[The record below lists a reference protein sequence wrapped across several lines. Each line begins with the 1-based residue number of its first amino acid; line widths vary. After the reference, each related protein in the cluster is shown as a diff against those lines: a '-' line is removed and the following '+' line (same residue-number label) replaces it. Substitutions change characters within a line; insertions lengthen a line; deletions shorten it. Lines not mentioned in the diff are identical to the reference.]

1 MAGEQEIITRFK
13 GDISD
18 LVASVDAG
26 EKKVAGLEQ
35 PVVVPV
41 SLDDKRF
48 NASLGSAQQKFA
60 LLEAAAV
67 RFSEKSIEG
76 AAKSKQAFEALALN
90 VGKLTEERKR
100 LSQEVRNNDRE
111 FKSLNDTL
119 KDSGVKSEELVKAI
133 EENRRKHGELS
144 AELVSVTANE
154 KLLKKEASDAAKA
167 MVSSADA
174 AKQAAL
180 AVEQTTSAKK
190 EAVAEEIRL
199 AAANRETI
207 ETVKA
212 LIAEAS
218 KTPQGA
224 AALAKNLNLAQQA
237 ALKALVSMGAL
248 SKEEAQVAADATKL
262 INAQGKLP
270 GEVVKSVSAYTSL
283 RTQLRQSREELDRLI
298 EASGGKLTPEIRAA
312 AAAAGKLQDR
322 FGDLNATINAFNPDK
337 KFQAITGVIQN
348 VAGGFTALQGVIAL
362 TGGNSDKVAQSL
374 LKVQAA
380 LAVTQGLQSLFGGLK
395 DNLKIIRLLLVS
407 SVVQTKA
414 LTEAEVE
421 AAIAAKLQGGETKGL
436 AGFLNIAKASAQRLY
451 ATLIANPFIA
461 VAAGI
466 ALVVAGIIAYTSKT
480 KEAVETT
487 DELIARQEKIAARN
501 KFVVDAAGQQN
512 LLKNERE
519 FLDQKEAALKL
530 NTEEQRKAAVVE
542 AENDRKRKDG
552 LVEAI
557 SLEQQI
563 SDEKLR
569 QQELN
574 KKLAEQ
580 QKAEKPTGGSR
591 GAVFFG
597 GSEEAKKGRE
607 DLKQQIADSK
617 QRLDELNQALL
628 VASGKTAN
636 EVRDAQLKAEED
648 RLNGVKSSSSAVI
661 KVSEDEA
668 AKRIAI
674 QQQVQDIL
682 NKGENEIFLASL
694 SDREKRNAQLAQEFD
709 DRVAQIREAFDKRR
723 KLAGEDP
730 AKLAAIQKAEGEAIT
745 ESIRQQEAEAL
756 KLKQDFDAEDIEL
769 AGKTAKE
776 LLDIEQKAA
785 DERRK
790 LAEEQA
796 QLQRENIEEL
806 SNFIDGAI
814 GLLARRN
821 EAERKAAEERLA
833 GINDD
838 FAAQLSA
845 NEAFDQSEQNR
856 ARKRQAIL
864 AEQASAIAAERDRIA
879 EEDKQAR
886 EVRSKEFINFLLD
899 ELEKIVLINAAKI
912 QATLAGEGAVLGPAG
927 VIAGLAQGA
936 IFALLIKALFA
947 GVKAAIQGAYTGEE
961 LVGANGE
968 KPIWSGRDGYL
979 RRVHKNE
986 GIVDAETNVKYL
998 PVINAMR
1005 GGNFEKYVEQQ
1016 YAMRRANE
1024 YLGSDDGRRMAI
1036 SVMPAKFQDK
1046 NMVGEMKLTRAE
1058 QKRTNELL
1066 AALLVQRTT
1075 HNRRWNAA

>member
-18 LVASVDAG
+18 LIASVDAG

-41 SLDDKRF
+41 SLDDKKL
-48 NASLGSAQQKFA
+48 NASLGSAAQKFA
-60 LLEAAAV
+60 VLDATAKRTGEAGQKAGENIAAGM
-67 RFSEKSIEG
+67 SG
-76 AAKSKQAFEALALN
+76 AAKSLA
-90 VGKLTEERKR
+90 
-100 LSQEVRNNDRE
+100 EVE
-111 FKSLNDTL
+111 
-119 KDSGVKSEELVKAI
+119 
-133 EENRRKHGELS
+133 
-144 AELVSVTANE
+144 
-154 KLLKKEASDAAKA
+154 
-167 MVSSADA
+167 
-174 AKQAAL
+174 
-180 AVEQTTSAKK
+180 
-190 EAVAEEIRL
+190 RL
-199 AAANRETI
+199 AKSDLDL
-207 ETVKA
+207 VKA

-283 RTQLRQSREELDRLI
+283 RTQLRQSRDELDRLI
-298 EASGGKLTPEIRAA
+298 EASGGRLTPEIREA

-362 TGGNSDKVAQSL
+362 TGGDTDKVAQSL

-395 DNLKIIRLLLVS
+395 DNLKILRLLFTS
-407 SVVQTKA
+407 SAVAAQGLAV
-414 LTEAEVE
+414 AEGE
-421 AAIAAKLQGGETKGL
+421 AAAGAAAQGVATGGL
-436 AGFLNIAKASAQRLY
+436 TGFLNAAKVAAQRLY
-451 ATLIANPFIA
+451 ATLLANPFVA
-461 VAAGI
+461 VAAAIG
-466 ALVVAGIIAYTSKT
+466 LVVAGIIAYTSKT
-480 KEAVETT
+480 EEASETT
-487 DELIARQEKIAARN
+487 DQLIARLDRIAQREKFIVDRRAQENIL
-501 KFVVDAAGQQN
+501 QS
-512 LLKNERE
+512 ERL
-519 FLDQKEAALKL
+519 FLEDKADALKL
-530 NTEEQRKAAVVE
+530 QTEAERKAALATAE
-542 AENDRKRKDG
+542 ANRKRREDG
-552 LVEAI
+552 IEQVSI
-557 SLEQQI
+557 EQQI
-563 SDEKLR
+563 AAA
-569 QQELN
+569 Q
-574 KKLAEQ
+574 AEQ
-580 QKAEKPTGGSR
+580 IRLEEERSKKRREFTGADIGLKAGVRTIDKDQQAELDKLTENIQTQRKTVLELETSLNVARQK
-591 GAVFFG
+591 
-597 GSEEAKKGRE
+597 
-607 DLKQQIADSK
+607 
-617 QRLDELNQALL
+617 N
-628 VASGKTAN
+628 AN
-636 EVRDAQLKAEED
+636 EVTAGQLDAEEA
-648 RLNGVKSSSSAVI
+648 RVNAVKGSSDKVI
-661 KVSEDEA
+661 KISEDEA

-682 NKGENEIFLASL
+682 NKGENEVFLASL
-694 SDREKRNAQLAQEFD
+694 SEREKRNAQLAQEFD
-709 DRVAQIREAFDKRR
+709 DRVAQIREAFDKLR

-730 AKLAAIQKAEGEAIT
+730 AKLAEIQRQEGEAIT

-756 KLKQDFDAEDIEL
+756 NLKKEFDAEDVAL

-814 GLLARRN
+814 ALLARRN
-821 EAERKAAEERLA
+821 EAEREAAEERLA

-864 AEQASAIAAERDRIA
+864 AEQAAAIAAERDRIA
-879 EEDKQAR
+879 EEDKAAR
-886 EVRSKEFINFLLD
+886 DARSKEFINFLLD

-947 GVKAAIQGAYTGEE
+947 GVKAAVLGAYTGEE

-968 KPIWSGRDGYL
+968 KPVWSGRDGYL

-986 GIVDAETNVKYL
+986 GIVDAQTNVKYL

-1016 YAMRRANE
+1016 YAMKRANE

>member
-26 EKKVAGLEQ
+26 EKKVAKLEE

-41 SLDDKRF
+41 SLDDKKLS
-48 NASLGSAQQKFA
+48 ASLGSAAQKFA
-60 LLEAAAV
+60 VLDATAKRTGESGQKAGENIAV
-67 RFSEKSIEG
+67 GMSG
-76 AAKSKQAFEALALN
+76 AAKSLA
-90 VGKLTEERKR
+90 
-100 LSQEVRNNDRE
+100 EVE
-111 FKSLNDTL
+111 
-119 KDSGVKSEELVKAI
+119 
-133 EENRRKHGELS
+133 
-144 AELVSVTANE
+144 
-154 KLLKKEASDAAKA
+154 
-167 MVSSADA
+167 
-174 AKQAAL
+174 
-180 AVEQTTSAKK
+180 
-190 EAVAEEIRL
+190 RL
-199 AAANRETI
+199 AKSDLDL
-207 ETVKA
+207 VKA

-283 RTQLRQSREELDRLI
+283 RTQLRQSRDELDRLI
-298 EASGGKLTPEIRAA
+298 EASGGRLTPEIREA

-362 TGGNSDKVAQSL
+362 TGGDTDKVAQSL

-395 DNLKIIRLLLVS
+395 DNLKIIRLLFTS
-407 SVVQTKA
+407 SAVAAQGLAV
-414 LTEAEVE
+414 AEGE
-421 AAIAAKLQGGETKGL
+421 AAAGAAAQGVATGGL
-436 AGFLNIAKASAQRLY
+436 TGFLNAAKVAAQRLY
-451 ATLIANPFIA
+451 ATLIANPFVA
-461 VAAGI
+461 VAAAIG
-466 ALVVAGIIAYTSKT
+466 LVVAGIIAYTSKT
-480 KEAVETT
+480 EEASETT
-487 DELIARQEKIAARN
+487 DQLIARLDRIAQREKFIVDRRAQENIL
-501 KFVVDAAGQQN
+501 QS
-512 LLKNERE
+512 ERL
-519 FLDQKEAALKL
+519 FLEDKADALKL
-530 NTEEQRKAAVVE
+530 QTEAERKAALATAE
-542 AENDRKRKDG
+542 ANRKRRDDG
-552 LVEAI
+552 IEQVSI
-557 SLEQQI
+557 EQQI
-563 SDEKLR
+563 AAA
-569 QQELN
+569 Q
-574 KKLAEQ
+574 AEQ
-580 QKAEKPTGGSR
+580 VRLEEERSKKRREFTGADIGLKAGVRTIDKDQQAELDKLTENIQTQRKTVLELETSLNVARQK
-591 GAVFFG
+591 
-597 GSEEAKKGRE
+597 
-607 DLKQQIADSK
+607 
-617 QRLDELNQALL
+617 N
-628 VASGKTAN
+628 AN
-636 EVRDAQLKAEED
+636 EVTAGQLDAEEA
-648 RLNGVKSSSSAVI
+648 RVNAVKGSSDKVV

-668 AKRIAI
+668 AKRLAI

-694 SDREKRNAQLAQEFD
+694 SEREKRNAQLAQEFD
-709 DRVAQIREAFDKRR
+709 DRVAQIREAFDKLR

-730 AKLAAIQKAEGEAIT
+730 AKLAAIQQAEGEAIT

-769 AGKTAKE
+769 AKKTAKE

-814 GLLARRN
+814 SLLARRN
-821 EAERKAAEERLA
+821 EEERKAAEERLA

-912 QATLAGEGAVLGPAG
+912 QAFLAGDGAKFGPIG
-927 VIAGLAQGA
+927 VAAGLAQGA

-947 GVKAAIQGAYTGEE
+947 GVKAAVLGAYTGEE

-968 KPIWSGRDGYL
+968 KPVWSGRDGYL

-986 GIVDAETNVKYL
+986 GIVDAATNVKYL
-998 PVINAMR
+998 PIINAMR
-1005 GGNFEKYVEQQ
+1005 GGNFEKYIEQQ
-1016 YAMRRANE
+1016 FAMRRANE